1 MTEKKTKAKL
11 SKMESDTMN
20 NQNTYSKMETI
31 IMEKVF
37 VLESENAQLKN
48 ELAIANAK
56 LEVYER
62 LASISDSK
70 VTLGFGPPINKN

>member
-1 MTEKKTKAKL
+1 MPTK
-11 SKMESDTMN
+11 N
-20 NQNTYSKMETI
+20 NNKNTDAYSKIESI

-37 VLESENAQLKN
+37 ILENENSQLKN
-48 ELAIANAK
+48 ELATANAK

>member
-1 MTEKKTKAKL
+1 MASKK
-11 SKMESDTMN
+11 N
-20 NQNTYSKMETI
+20 NAYDKIENI

-37 VLESENAQLKN
+37 TLEDENTRLKN

-62 LASISDSK
+62 LATISDSK
-70 VTLGFGPPINKN
+70 LSLGFGPPKEI